1 MNCPKCEK
9 DFERS
14 HPAQKYCDE
23 CRGVTEQCEIPVN
36 MTINDKSEI
45 VDVEIGKPKF
55 TGPIEPLDVYSPERW
70 SSLLE
75 NGYEF
80 DPEIGRAR
88 CKEMSSNIALPS
100 PGDPAYVETPAGE
113 DMLTFND
120 LPVSDRFVIERESN
134 PNEPERT
141 REVMIET
148 ALSYHRLF
156 GNAHAHE
163 FGGK

>member
-1 MNCPKCEK
+1 MICSKCSK

-23 CRGVTEQCEIPVN
+23 CRVSSGMNLTRKGLMETKDLPEPL
-36 MTINDKSEI
+36 
-45 VDVEIGKPKF
+45 G
-55 TGPIEPLDVYSPERW
+55 PLDVYSPERW

-80 DPEIGRAR
+80 DLELGRAR
-88 CKEMSSNIALPS
+88 CKEMSSNIAFPS
-100 PGDPAYVETPAGE
+100 HGDPAYVETPVGE

-134 PNEPERT
+134 DAEPERT
-141 REVMIET
+141 REAMIET

-156 GNAHAHE
+156 GKAHAHE

>member
-1 MNCPKCEK
+1 MQCPKCNK

-23 CRGVTEQCEIPVN
+23 CRGIKEVAILQEDNEIQAHEGP
-36 MTINDKSEI
+36 
-45 VDVEIGKPKF
+45 KPLD
-55 TGPIEPLDVYSPERW
+55 PLDVYSPKRW

-80 DPEIGRAR
+80 DVEFGRAR
-88 CKEMSSNIALPS
+88 CKEMSANVASPS
-100 PGDPAYVETPAGE
+100 PGDPAYVETPSGE

-134 PNEPERT
+134 PAEPERT

-156 GNAHAHE
+156 GKAHAHE

>member
-1 MNCPKCEK
+1 MNCPKCEN
-9 DFERS
+9 DFERK

-23 CRGVTEQCEIPVN
+23 CRGVTATANDLVAQPVISKCE
-36 MTINDKSEI
+36 TLE
-45 VDVEIGKPKF
+45 EL
-55 TGPIEPLDVYSPERW
+55 EPLDVYSPERW

-80 DPEIGRAR
+80 DPDLGRAR
-88 CKEMSSNIALPS
+88 CKEMSSNIASPS
-100 PGDPAYVETPAGE
+100 PGDPAYVETPVGE

-120 LPVSDRFVIERESN
+120 LPVSDRFIIERESN
-134 PNEPERT
+134 PAEPERT

-148 ALSYHRLF
+148 ALAYHRLF
-156 GNAHAHE
+156 GKAHAHE

>member
-1 MNCPKCEK
+1 MNCPKCQK
-9 DFERS
+9 DFEPKDGR
-14 HPAQKYCDE
+14 QKYCDP
-23 CRGVTEQCEIPVN
+23 CRGVQMEPPNTIAEQ
-36 MTINDKSEI
+36 
-45 VDVEIGKPKF
+45 VERHIDEPLG
-55 TGPIEPLDVYSPERW
+55 PLDVYSPERW

-80 DPEIGRAR
+80 DPELGRAR
-88 CKEMSSNIALPS
+88 CKEMSSNVALPS

-134 PNEPERT
+134 PAEPERT

-156 GNAHAHE
+156 GKAHAHE